1 MEGEWKLQGQVE
13 GTSREFAMREW
24 GENGTSVRP
33 GEWDLRKGN
42 LWEKDLSYSEN
53 LKAHSKEELN
63 KDEDT
68 RKCWCCDQL
77 TEISVF
83 ICIFAV
89 FNICFIAT
97 GGIFDYIILRMEL
110 RNSCTK

>member
-42 LWEKDLSYSEN
+42 L
-53 LKAHSKEELN
+53 KAHSKEELN

-68 RKCWCCDQL
+68 RKFWCCDQL

-83 ICIFAV
+83 ICVFAI

-97 GGIFDYIILRMEL
+97 GGTLII
-110 RNSCTK
+110 SF

>member
-1 MEGEWKLQGQVE
+1 MEGEWKLLGQVE
-13 GTSREFAMREW
+13 GTSSEFAMREW
-24 GENGTSVRP
+24 GENGRSVRP

-68 RKCWCCDQL
+68 RKFWCCDQL

-83 ICIFAV
+83 ICIFAF
-89 FNICFIAT
+89 FNINFIAT
-97 GGIFDYIILRMEL
+97 GGTVNLSI
-110 RNSCTK
+110 